1 MNIPDEI
8 LSDILVRVGKK
19 NPNYP
24 ERSKNPYSYHEW
36 ISTTKLK
43 LELSKILDVRNH
55 TRDDFPYYLMLFEF
69 VPRAKKDIWYPF
81 KYIGLMDIE
90 LQVEGKKTIKEELEK
105 YYAHFIQNWTD
116 KEIAMWYTG
125 NKGYRMGFPEIN
137 KTYSPR
143 SFLVYT
149 GMPKEEYNEH
159 VEANLEFFLQ
169 AYWKSTRCDFFD
181 QGERKRLLGRYVDYS
196 IYVPGHGVKADILPH
211 AKTGNDQYWL
221 SNFQFKRV
229 DLEMPPRKGS
239 HTTTAPYTA
248 SKIIEFWLDV
258 INGVESRF
266 AVDGQHFAEVAEK
279 YPKRPDHFKTD
290 ISLNKST
297 QKKMIA
303 ATTKKSYDLG
313 DLPLMKCLGSLCI
326 LRTKSTSGSE
336 LFCFDDR
343 YCPIHEKEHSIPKH
357 YYVLSNVRATSV
369 VCFCHSNSTYQSGK
383 LIPLKEK
390 KQYFKEQQTEGL
402 ENPFLD
408 ELDRLGLLHMG
419 SYIPL
424 KQEYL
429 GDILEDSRVK
439 NKKYI
444 FLESGMGT
452 GKTESV
458 AQFLEDHT
466 NFTSSRVGASS
477 ARICFS
483 NAVSDRWNLKSYAEF
498 GQEKNFSE
506 QKKNLAS
513 FNRICISME
522 SLEKLATPGTKN
534 IIPFDIWILDES
546 ETLLSGFNSET
557 MDHRRRNF
565 LTFINILKAT
575 KHKVFIMDAFMGS
588 KTLNFFKSS
597 GILTD
602 PNDYV
607 FIQNFQN
614 KDQANWEILTPPEW
628 PHFLQ
633 WMHFDLMNKKKIALV
648 CDSKKQIVKIVNHL
662 IDESKKKGQTFEWL
676 MITGSSDDATKS
688 TSIDCSSW
696 SAFDLIAYTP
706 AITVGN
712 SCSIPFW
719 KVYGNYHGIVNARTF
734 LQMMSRLRDI
744 ISKQRVV
751 LVDTTKKNKPLL
763 IQSKEEIEN
772 YLRKKDLN
780 IMKEAQYL
788 IEEGFTCLDTPFLAL
803 PNPNKCLKEL
813 FIENCY
819 EDIKSQMDP
828 VNELKNSLTQTHA
841 NWDELNGS
849 PNDTDHDYK
858 QFKRDKIDLTTV
870 NIDIKDNQL
879 KRQYKEQLQDL
890 YFKHDH
896 LSTKTTSE
904 LFEILEDHN
913 HISGKQLFH
922 HFLLSHYEEIEENL
936 FLQQLEERLRATD
949 LGSME
954 IIQYGRLMR
963 SIRKINKRIELIGTN
978 KGDKFVVDLFSLQKD
993 KSFYKKIA
1001 NFFENTNN
1009 LKLWN
1014 FDAKIYFDPDETSCK
1029 RRLHTYFNYVLPF
1042 FGIFYEKVPE
1052 KTNAEFI
1059 SKNKIVGCLVA
1070 KKMPKFQRNAIYFCN
1085 LEKLTNTQFIAFR
1098 KHSIADAKYDLH
1110 LKSKYRDFLREKPN
1124 LKTYKHAEHTIL

>member
-313 DLPLMKCLGSLCI
+313 DLPLMKCLGSRCI

-369 VCFCHSNSTYQSGK
+369 VCFCHSNSTG
-383 LIPLKEK
+383 
-390 KQYFKEQQTEGL
+390 GL

-408 ELDRLGLLHMG
+408 ELDRLGLLHME

-557 MDHRRRNF
+557 MDHRRRN
-565 LTFINILKAT
+565 
-575 KHKVFIMDAFMGS
+575 
-588 KTLNFFKSS
+588 
-597 GILTD
+597 
-602 PNDYV
+602 
-607 FIQNFQN
+607 
-614 KDQANWEILTPPEW
+614 PPEW

-648 CDSKKQIVKIVNHL
+648 CDS
-662 IDESKKKGQTFEWL
+662 
-676 MITGSSDDATKS
+676 
-688 TSIDCSSW
+688 
-696 SAFDLIAYTP
+696 
-706 AITVGN
+706 
-712 SCSIPFW
+712 
-719 KVYGNYHGIVNARTF
+719 
-734 LQMMSRLRDI
+734 
-744 ISKQRVV
+744 
-751 LVDTTKKNKPLL
+751 
-763 IQSKEEIEN
+763 
-772 YLRKKDLN
+772 
-780 IMKEAQYL
+780 
-788 IEEGFTCLDTPFLAL
+788 
-803 PNPNKCLKEL
+803 
-813 FIENCY
+813 
-819 EDIKSQMDP
+819 
-828 VNELKNSLTQTHA
+828 
-841 NWDELNGS
+841 LNG
-849 PNDTDHDYK
+849 
-858 QFKRDKIDLTTV
+858 
-870 NIDIKDNQL
+870 
-879 KRQYKEQLQDL
+879 
-890 YFKHDH
+890 
-896 LSTKTTSE
+896 
-904 LFEILEDHN
+904 
-913 HISGKQLFH
+913 
-922 HFLLSHYEEIEENL
+922 
-936 FLQQLEERLRATD
+936 
-949 LGSME
+949 
-954 IIQYGRLMR
+954 
-963 SIRKINKRIELIGTN
+963 
-978 KGDKFVVDLFSLQKD
+978 
-993 KSFYKKIA
+993 
-1001 NFFENTNN
+1001 
-1009 LKLWN
+1009 
-1014 FDAKIYFDPDETSCK
+1014 
-1029 RRLHTYFNYVLPF
+1029 
-1042 FGIFYEKVPE
+1042 
-1052 KTNAEFI
+1052 
-1059 SKNKIVGCLVA
+1059 
-1070 KKMPKFQRNAIYFCN
+1070 
-1085 LEKLTNTQFIAFR
+1085 
-1098 KHSIADAKYDLH
+1098 
-1110 LKSKYRDFLREKPN
+1110 
-1124 LKTYKHAEHTIL
+1124 